1 MAGGTKRRGPSVR
14 ISRQKNKPAS
24 KKGPPGTYRA
34 ALLFADGVR
43 PPFRV
48 AGHGDKRPRHAA
60 GHRQRTIMPRRPIT
74 QNDAAKI
81 TT

>member
-1 MAGGTKRRGPSVR
+1 MFGSVV
-14 ISRQKNKPAS
+14 
-24 KKGPPGTYRA
+24 
-34 ALLFADGVR
+34 FDH
-43 PPFRV
+43 PFRV

-60 GHRQRTIMPRRPIT
+60 GYRQRTIMPRRPIT